1 MSSDIPLQVDLD
13 TEEQKEISPNKSKA
27 SSKSTSIHRQY
38 KECINSMKLL
48 TKYLLLEKEKSR
60 LENEKM
66 RATFILL
73 YSQHITSITSK
84 RDCVNTIAKQNEEQY
99 NMTPTSFTLHDP
111 NIVHNASVVETPT
124 AISQPANTS
133 GKSISIPIK
142 LIISIPSNEEQSSMP
157 EIPQIVIDTPV
168 ADIATIIDAN
178 DVSQAPREPDAVNNH
193 QLVLLHSA
201 RSSITLYD
209 ISMVKATDRTLA
221 TRPQSPLLVHLVMTA
236 HRLLHHPAYAQLVN
250 LVPFDPGGK

>member
-1 MSSDIPLQVDLD
+1 MSNIPLQVYLD
-13 TEEQKEISPNKSKA
+13 TEEQKEISPNQ
-27 SSKSTSIHRQY
+27 SI
-38 KECINSMKLL
+38 KTPSVSPSKLL
-48 TKYLLLEKEKSR
+48 RFQSELKLQSETQQSILEFLIEEREARKDLQAQIGLLLFS
-60 LENEKM
+60 LTPL
-66 RATFILL
+66 TF
-73 YSQHITSITSK
+73 SNGSDS
-84 RDCVNTIAKQNEEQY
+84 VIAKQNKEQH
-99 NMTPTSFTLHDP
+99 NLPLNFINLHDT
-111 NIVHNASVVETPT
+111 NIVHNASVVNTPT

-133 GKSISIPIK
+133 DKSISIPIK
-142 LIISIPSNEEQSSMP
+142 LIISIPSNDEQSSMP

-168 ADIATIIDAN
+168 ADIAIIIDAN

-209 ISMVKATDRTLA
+209 ISMVKATDYTLA

>member
-1 MSSDIPLQVDLD
+1 MSNIPLQVVLD
-13 TEEQKEISPNKSKA
+13 TDEQKEISPNQSTKTPSVTPSKLQKFQSELKLQSEA
-27 SSKSTSIHRQY
+27 QQSILEFLIEEREARKDLQAQ
-38 KECINSMKLL
+38 IG
-48 TKYLLLEKEKSR
+48 LLLFS
-60 LENEKM
+60 LTPL
-66 RATFILL
+66 TF
-73 YSQHITSITSK
+73 SEGS
-84 RDCVNTIAKQNEEQY
+84 VNTIAKQNEEQY
-99 NMTPTSFTLHDP
+99 NMTPISITLHDP

-133 GKSISIPIK
+133 DKSISIPMK

-168 ADIATIIDAN
+168 ADIAIIIDAN
-178 DVSQAPREPDAVNNH
+178 DVSQAPSEPDAVNNH

-209 ISMVKATDRTLA
+209 SMVKATDYTLA
-221 TRPQSPLLVHLVMTA
+221 TRPQSPSLVNLVMTA